1 MGKRAFIVRYPRF
14 IKLRGGDLR
23 EIREEELRRGPLA
36 ALLLEEPDR
45 VRSALLRLGFKKT
58 RLEVKKRGQSG
69 CGLVRELH
77 PPWELHLR
85 IFRDGLGA
93 TIVKGEVEVSR
104 RYLEHLWGGRAPV
117 IYEVLDIL
125 RGGELK
131 PLIRDDTSGEM
142 VEGIF
147 AGGDYELKLLPP
159 RSLICWKP
167 LLVAGVGLGIFLGAF
182 RRNRG

>member
-1 MGKRAFIVRYPRF
+1 MRKHAIIVRYPRF
-14 IKLRGGDLR
+14 IKLKGGDFR
-23 EIREEELRRGPLA
+23 EIKEEELRRGPLA

-85 IFRDGLGA
+85 IFRDGFGA

-104 RYLEHLWGGRAPV
+104 RYLEHLWGGRTPV

-131 PLIRDDTSGEM
+131 SLIRDDVSGEM
-142 VEGIF
+142 VEGILEE
-147 AGGDYELKLLPP
+147 GDYKLELLPP

-167 LLVAGVGLGIFLGAF
+167 LLVAGVGLGIFLGVL
-182 RRNRG
+182 RKRG